1 MNMILNRDPN
11 KQETSQLMHAPSVY
25 EYIVMDQDPTPERN
39 MIITHIY
46 TFHQDP
52 IIEAFE
58 LTSLFLPKLL
68 NQIGK

>member
-25 EYIVMDQDPTPERN
+25 EYIVMYQDPTPERN

-46 TFHQDP
+46 TFHQE
-52 IIEAFE
+52 I
-58 LTSLFLPKLL
+58 LTMTME
-68 NQIGK
+68 